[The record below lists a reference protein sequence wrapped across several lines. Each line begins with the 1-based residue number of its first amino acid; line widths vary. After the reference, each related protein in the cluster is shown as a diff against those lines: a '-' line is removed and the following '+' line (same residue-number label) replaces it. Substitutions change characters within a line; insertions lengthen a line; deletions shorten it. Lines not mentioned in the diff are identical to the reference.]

1 MALLKNVTLEI
12 QKNLKGFFER
22 ENFNLR
28 KNYMNS
34 NMNLHFF
41 KYHVEKI
48 QYQYAQYLG
57 CRSDNFLPEGWQM
70 ITLERLF
77 MNEYG
82 QSLYKSIYAIL
93 DIEERIK
100 FLVNQ
105 MVRKSYI

>member
-1 MALLKNVTLEI
+1 MNRYKEINSAVLIQRAVKTYLSKKKMALLKNVTLEI

-48 QYQYAQYLG
+48 QYQ
-57 CRSDNFLPEGWQM
+57 
-70 ITLERLF
+70 
-77 MNEYG
+77 
-82 QSLYKSIYAIL
+82 
-93 DIEERIK
+93 
-100 FLVNQ
+100 
-105 MVRKSYI
+105 

>member
-1 MALLKNVTLEI
+1 MNRYKEINSAILIQRAVKTYISKKKMALLKNVTLEI

-48 QYQYAQYLG
+48 QYQ
-57 CRSDNFLPEGWQM
+57 
-70 ITLERLF
+70 
-77 MNEYG
+77 
-82 QSLYKSIYAIL
+82 
-93 DIEERIK
+93 
-100 FLVNQ
+100 
-105 MVRKSYI
+105 